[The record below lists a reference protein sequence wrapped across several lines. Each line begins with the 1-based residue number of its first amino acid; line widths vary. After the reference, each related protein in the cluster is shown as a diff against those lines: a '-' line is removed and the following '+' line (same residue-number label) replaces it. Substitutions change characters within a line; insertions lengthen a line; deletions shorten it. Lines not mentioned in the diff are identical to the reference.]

1 MSEDNPELIGMAQ
14 AVLEKAQTA
23 DIKVATA
30 ESCTG
35 GQVAALL
42 TSIEGRSSQFDRGFV
57 TYNAQA
63 KAEMLGVDPM
73 LVVRHGE
80 VSREVAQA
88 MAEGALA
95 RSDAGVVCAITGFT
109 GPGAPD
115 DETGLV
121 HIAVLRERAVPVF
134 RECHFGERDRTD
146 SRDVTVRAALE
157 MLGEALDQSITR

>member
-1 MSEDNPELIGMAQ
+1 MSEGNPVLVGMAE
-14 AVLEKAQTA
+14 AVLEKAKA
-23 DIKVATA
+23 VDVKVATA

-63 KAEMLGVDPM
+63 KSEMLGVDPM
-73 LVVRHGE
+73 LVAQHGE

-95 RSDAGVVCAITGFT
+95 RSGAGVACAITGFT
-109 GPGAPD
+109 GPGGPD

-121 HIAVLRERAVPVF
+121 HIAVLRERALPIL
-134 RECHFGERDRTD
+134 RECHFGERERAN
-146 SRDVTVRAALE
+146 SRDVTVQAALE
-157 MLGEALDQSITR
+157 MLDEALGQSMTR

>member
-1 MSEDNPELIGMAQ
+1 MSEGNAELIEMASD
-14 AVLEKAQTA
+14 VLAKAGA
-23 DIKVATA
+23 AKISIATA

-57 TYNAQA
+57 TYNAKA
-63 KAEMLGVDPM
+63 KSEMLGVDPM

-95 RSDAGVVCAITGFT
+95 QSDAGVACAITGFT

-121 HIAVLRERAVPVF
+121 HIAVLGKQGLPIL
-134 RECHFGERDRTD
+134 RECHFGERDRTG